1 MDGQDD
7 SAEGNGG
14 TDYRAGQ
21 AGPRVGAPLMYAVV
35 LDAEP
40 RSLRLVSGWPE
51 PVPGPGEVLIQVRGV
66 GICGSDLALHAGLRQ
81 PPSFPW
87 VVGHETYGEI
97 AATGPGVDR
106 GRAGQ
111 RVVVEPNIPCGT
123 CPACL
128 SGRTSA
134 CPHRK
139 VLGFSVPGTLAEQIV
154 VPADFAW
161 PVPPDWDDGDA
172 VCTEPLTVA
181 LAAVRRAM
189 TFKADTG
196 RCLVIGA
203 GSQGTLTCIALAAYG
218 ITPAVTDPHPGRQ
231 ALAAGLGAR
240 PAYPGQGGF
249 GLVFETS
256 GAAEALTEAVNRTA
270 RGGLIVLMGLNSQP
284 VPLVTQRI
292 VQRQLTLMGSLIY
305 DHPGDFAEVTGE
317 RGPGLSAGRVL
328 RACYPMAEAEAAF
341 RAAATVPGK
350 TWIRVGADT

>member
-1 MDGQDD
+1 V
-7 SAEGNGG
+7 
-14 TDYRAGQ
+14 R
-21 AGPRVGAPLMYAVV
+21 AVV

-40 RSLRLVSGWPE
+40 RALRLVSDWPE
-51 PVPGPGEVLIQVRGV
+51 PQAGPGEVLIQVRGV
-66 GICGSDLALHAGLRQ
+66 GICGSDLALHTGRRQ

-87 VVGHETYGEI
+87 VVGHETFGEI

-106 GRAGQ
+106 GRTGQ
-111 RVVVEPNIPCGT
+111 RVVVEPNVPCAT
-123 CPACL
+123 CPACR

-139 VLGFSVPGTLAEQIV
+139 VLGFSVPGTLAERIV

-161 PVPPDWDDGDA
+161 PVPPDWGDGDA
-172 VCTEPLTVA
+172 VCAEPLTVA
-181 LAAVRRAM
+181 LAAVRRAL
-189 TFKADTG
+189 TFKADTEH
-196 RCLVIGA
+196 CLVIGA
-203 GSQGTLTCIALAAYG
+203 GSQGTLTCVALTACG
-218 ITPAVTDPHPGRQ
+218 ITPAVLDPQPGRR
-231 ALAAGLGAR
+231 ALAAELGAR
-240 PAYPGQGGF
+240 PAGPGEGGF

-256 GAAEALTEAVNRTA
+256 GAPEAVAEAVDRAA

-305 DHPGDFAEVTGE
+305 DHPGDFAAATGE
-317 RGPGLSAGRVL
+317 PNRGPGRVL

>member
-1 MDGQDD
+1 MDGDAD
-7 SAEGNGG
+7 STEGNGG
-14 TDYRAGQ
+14 MDN
-21 AGPRVGAPLMYAVV
+21 RVGRARPRTGARLMRAVV

-40 RSLRLVSGWPE
+40 RALRLVSDCPE
-51 PVPGPGEVLIQVRGV
+51 PEPGPGEVLIQVHGV
-66 GICGSDLALHAGLRQ
+66 GICGSDLALRTGRRQ

-87 VVGHETYGEI
+87 VVGHETFGEI
-97 AATGPGVDR
+97 TATGPGVDR

-111 RVVVEPNIPCGT
+111 RVVVEPNIPCGN
-123 CPACL
+123 CPACRA
-128 SGRTSA
+128 GRTSA
-134 CPHRK
+134 CPRRK
-139 VLGFSVPGTLAEQIV
+139 VLGFSVPGTLAERIV

-189 TFKADTG
+189 TLKADAE

-203 GSQGTLTCIALAAYG
+203 GSQGTLTCVALAACG
-218 ITPAVTDPHPGRQ
+218 ITPAVLDPQPGRL

-240 PAYPGQGGF
+240 PARPGEGGF
-249 GLVFETS
+249 GLIFETS
-256 GAAEALTEAVNRTA
+256 GAAQALTEAVDRAA
-270 RGGLIVLMGLNSQP
+270 RGGLIVLMGLTSEAVP
-284 VPLVTQRI
+284 VVTQRI

-305 DHPGDFAEVTGE
+305 DHPGDFAAVTGE
-317 RGPGLSAGRVL
+317 PNREPGRVL

-341 RAAATVPGK
+341 QAAGTVPGK